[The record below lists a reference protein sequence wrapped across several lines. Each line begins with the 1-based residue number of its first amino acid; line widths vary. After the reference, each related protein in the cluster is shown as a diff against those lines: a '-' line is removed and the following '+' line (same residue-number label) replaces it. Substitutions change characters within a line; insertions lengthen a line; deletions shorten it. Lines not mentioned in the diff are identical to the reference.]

1 MTFHSRMTGDTKT
14 LALHCSGASGR
25 QWRKL
30 QEQAAGAIDVI
41 APDLYGTPSVGHW
54 SGQHAFSLA
63 DEAERVL
70 SLPELADDRFHL
82 VGHSYGGGL
91 ALKLATMVPERIASL
106 ALYEPSA
113 FHLLHLLGPRGKAA
127 FGEIRWVAKAAADGL
142 LSGDYQAGARRFVD
156 YWNGD
161 GSWAAMKPEL
171 KAEMVRYLPKACLD
185 FLALFDENAPR
196 SAYRAFRFP
205 VLVMAGEFAP
215 APTRVV
221 AEGLAILIPGAVSER
236 IMGAGHMGPLTH
248 CEAVNNLILAH
259 IAQATGMARVQSPM
273 GAAA

>member
-1 MTFHSRMTGDTKT
+1 MTFHSRMTGEVKT

-30 QEQAAGAIDVI
+30 REQAAGEIHLI

-70 SLPELADDRFHL
+70 SLPDLAQGRFHL
-82 VGHSYGGGL
+82 VGHSYGGGV
-91 ALKLATMVPERIASL
+91 ALKLATMVPNRIASL
-106 ALYEPSA
+106 VLYEPSA
-113 FHLLHLLGPRGKAA
+113 FHLLRLLGPRGRAA

-142 LSGDYQAGARRFVD
+142 LSGNYQAGAARFVD
-156 YWNGD
+156 YWNGE

-185 FLALFDENAPR
+185 FLALFEEDTPR

-205 VLVMAGEFAP
+205 VLVMVGEFAP

-221 AEGLAILIPGAVSER
+221 AEGLAALIPGSASER
-236 IMGAGHMGPLTH
+236 IMDAGHMGPLTH
-248 CEAVNNLILAH
+248 SEVVNNLVMAH
-259 IAQATGMARVQSPM
+259 IA
-273 GAAA
+273 AAAGGMTRMQAFAAA